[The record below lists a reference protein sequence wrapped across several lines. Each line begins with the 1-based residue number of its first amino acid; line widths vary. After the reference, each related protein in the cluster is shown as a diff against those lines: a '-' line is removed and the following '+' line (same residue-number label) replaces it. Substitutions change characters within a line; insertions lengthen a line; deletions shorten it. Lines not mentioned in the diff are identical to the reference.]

1 MDDFEKFCKHASFFI
16 WYKFFYMYME
26 AYLIVGSLL
35 LWQYVFNDGQVDFER
50 LKELTDT
57 VGKQRLVLDLSCR
70 KKVSLTHITYVSPTK
85 AF

>member
-1 MDDFEKFCKHASFFI
+1 
-16 WYKFFYMYME
+16 ME
-26 AYLIVGSLL
+26 TYLIVGSLL